1 MSSPFFK
8 GLMILSKPKSKIVD
22 VFCDKCNLSIYFGQN
37 VLFYLQGGLQMPT
50 SNSVR
55 TSADVTTFGDRL
67 SPMGQTSPSLNL
79 GRTSTDVLRNIY
91 GISMEYLWNIYGISL
106 EYLWNIYIYNYIYI
120 TGISRQLLK

>member
-50 SNSVR
+50 SKLR
-55 TSADVTTFGDRL
+55 EDFGGCDDLRG
-67 SPMGQTSPSLNL
+67 SPVSDGSNFSQPES
-79 GRTSTDVLRNIY
+79 RQNIY
-91 GISMEYLWNIYGISL
+91 GCFTEYLWNIYGISMNIIFGISM
-106 EYLWNIYIYNYIYI
+106 EYLYI
-120 TGISRQLLK
+120 